1 MRRGVSPILYA
12 ASREAYIAI
21 EPSR

>member
-1 MRRGVSPILYA
+1 MRRGVSPILYM